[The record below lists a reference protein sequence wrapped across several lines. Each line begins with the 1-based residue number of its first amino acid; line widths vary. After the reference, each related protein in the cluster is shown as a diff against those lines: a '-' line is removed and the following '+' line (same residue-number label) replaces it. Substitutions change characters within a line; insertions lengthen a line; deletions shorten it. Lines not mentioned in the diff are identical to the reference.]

1 MLMWV
6 VKITSF
12 LEACASSGESSQWR
26 ELARA
31 HSTDTAVS
39 SAFGSYARLE
49 YSLAVGIRNTLK
61 TRDISAALCF
71 AAGLGGSQDTITAAL
86 ANGLPLHKALCAGA
100 ARSGR
105 RELLQWLRYEQLCPW
120 SVESI
125 AMSVCDDVEMLKYL
139 WSKEPWTKNAYYIC
153 NAAARKGCFAALKWM
168 ASANCLWDV
177 FDELTTEVRNI
188 VMHYHSSNCDNITE
202 SSSFACATSS
212 RTYNRYRTSVC

>member
-1 MLMWV
+1 MAALED
-6 VKITSF
+6 TSG
-12 LEACASSGESSQWR
+12 AESSVVCCALEQDAVLAHVYAYVGSKDYIFFGGVCKQWR
-26 ELARA
+26 ELASA

-86 ANGLPLHKALCAGA
+86 ANGMPLHKALCAGA

-105 RELLQWLRYEQLCPW
+105 CELLQWLRYEQLCPW

-177 FDELTTEVRNI
+177 FDELTTEVSI
-188 VMHYHSSNCDNITE
+188 VV
-202 SSSFACATSS
+202 ALLL
-212 RTYNRYRTSVC
+212 RPL